1 MGMTP
6 LSEVPLESFRA
17 SVLEIT
23 TYLTVKVKIE
33 AVQLVQPVRDGLAVP
48 AQGQVLRVVGNRVI
62 FLITIVIYVIL
73 ILIF

>member
-62 FLITIVIYVIL
+62 FLITVVIYVIL
-73 ILIF
+73 ILVF

>member
-62 FLITIVIYVIL
+62 FLITVVIYVIL